1 MELFTITI
9 QNPSDPHLTSLIT
22 LLEQELGDLHKHPC
36 GVTLETFEASSVSG
50 VTCVGH
56 LPGFQLQLHGQE
68 VWNRAS
74 RALAEYILAAKE
86 EPLIRSLLDK
96 ERHLDLEERSKIET
110 YCMQLLNGYEELNH
124 ADSRQRRKTKLSR
137 ILVKYLEEYTSLNLE
152 GFIRFRLDNYLSELR
167 EVVDYAVD
175 EYVLERQYQEFIGL
189 LKYFVFIQDT
199 KIPLAHLVHK
209 GGHEF
214 VLLNERWDPL
224 EPSHVVEGMVVEMID
239 CDMEMEDMIVST
251 LINVSPGHI
260 VIHTREKDSQVIK
273 TIQQIFDTRVQV
285 CDYCKDCEAHLSPG
299 WKPQEQV
306 IDVQH

>member
-9 QNPSDPHLTSLIT
+9 PNQSDPQIPSLIA
-22 LLEQELGDLHKHPC
+22 LLELELGDLHKHPC

-50 VTCVGH
+50 VTCVGQ
-56 LPGFQLQLHGQE
+56 LPGFQLSLHGQE

-74 RALAEYILAAKE
+74 RALAEYILVTKE
-86 EPLIRSLLDK
+86 EPLIRALLDK
-96 ERHLDLEERSKIET
+96 ERYLDPQERGKIED
-110 YCMQLLNGYEELNH
+110 YCLQLLNGHEELQSTE
-124 ADSRQRRKTKLSR
+124 SRQRRKTKLSR
-137 ILVKYLEEYTSLNLE
+137 ALNKYLEEHTSLHLE

-199 KIPLAHLVHK
+199 KIPLAHLLHK

-214 VLLNERWDPL
+214 FLLNEKWEPL
-224 EPSHVVEGMVVEMID
+224 EPSHVVEGMIVEMID

-285 CDYCKDCEAHLSPG
+285 CDFCSSCESYLSPG
-299 WKPQEQV
+299 WKPQDQV